1 MESTGL
7 EELQLEVI
15 RASCLLPRE
24 SLVELCDYLIIAGAE
39 FEHVNKKGRTAL
51 ITLISNH
58 IQREELEDKGM
69 ADLLYLQ
76 DKISELQIAGKAGTS
91 KQVGEQQDGEE
102 EKILEGIE
110 ALQLQLASA
119 RKQRENNKPDTK
131 GIKSITHTRQSPQNV
146 VHSPAL
152 HPWHKDF
159 KIAGQIGEPGQKDKL
174 TFSSLARQ
182 IEHGLSKGFPELE
195 IVDAVIRAISPGMQL
210 RSYLEGKTNLT
221 LPTLRRILRC
231 HYQEKSATELYK
243 QLTSEVQGIKETP
256 QNFFIRTFDLRQKIL
271 FASQESESGLQYDP
285 GLVQKMFLHTV
296 LTGLQNDNI
305 RRDLQPYLEQADI
318 SDELLLE
325 RVNTA
330 CAYETE
336 RQNKKKLSGQQRPVT
351 IHSVQSSDAP
361 AEKNENPPTQQK
373 PKVSPAVLSQLE
385 EIRSEMALL
394 KDLKAEVSH
403 IRESM
408 QQPQHMP
415 RQLPPAGG
423 GDGASGLQFSGQQ
436 VQDPAQGY
444 WFTGGPGHRGGTA
457 QYQQRFAPQPSFPYQ
472 IVVKGENVLVVNRVE
487 LKIIARTVIGVAV
500 ASTFWLVVEQE
511 DRDSLEVSR

>member
-15 RASCLLPRE
+15 RALCLLPRE

-39 FEHVNKKGRTAL
+39 FEHVTKKGRTAL

-58 IQREELEDKGM
+58 IQREELEELEDKGM

-102 EKILEGIE
+102 EKIQEGIE

-119 RKQRENNKPDTK
+119 WKQRENNKPDTK

-159 KIAGQIGEPGQKDKL
+159 KIAGQIGSPCNSPSTCLD
-174 TFSSLARQ
+174 SYRQ
-182 IEHGLSKGFPELE
+182 QGAMVHQDCNSQVSRCRIRPRGTGLLEAPDIEEELLSISKG
-195 IVDAVIRAISPGMQL
+195 
-210 RSYLEGKTNLT
+210 
-221 LPTLRRILRC
+221 LP
-231 HYQEKSATELYK
+231 H
-243 QLTSEVQGIKETP
+243 
-256 QNFFIRTFDLRQKIL
+256 
-271 FASQESESGLQYDP
+271 
-285 GLVQKMFLHTV
+285 
-296 LTGLQNDNI
+296 
-305 RRDLQPYLEQADI
+305 
-318 SDELLLE
+318 
-325 RVNTA
+325 
-330 CAYETE
+330 
-336 RQNKKKLSGQQRPVT
+336 
-351 IHSVQSSDAP
+351 
-361 AEKNENPPTQQK
+361 
-373 PKVSPAVLSQLE
+373 SPAS
-385 EIRSEMALL
+385 
-394 KDLKAEVSH
+394 
-403 IRESM
+403 
-408 QQPQHMP
+408 
-415 RQLPPAGG
+415 
-423 GDGASGLQFSGQQ
+423 
-436 VQDPAQGY
+436 
-444 WFTGGPGHRGGTA
+444 
-457 QYQQRFAPQPSFPYQ
+457 PYQ